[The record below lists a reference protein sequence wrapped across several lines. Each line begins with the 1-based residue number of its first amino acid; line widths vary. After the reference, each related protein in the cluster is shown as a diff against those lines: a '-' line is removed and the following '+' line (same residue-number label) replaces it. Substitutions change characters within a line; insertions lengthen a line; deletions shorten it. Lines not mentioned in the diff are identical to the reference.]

1 MRSAAVALAIVGLLL
16 AATTPASA
24 KWVWRDGRW
33 VHVEDAAPPAEP
45 QPPAATTP
53 APTEPAPEPP
63 QPAPEAPEPEAPAPP
78 APAPSEPEPPAPA
91 VSPTLPAPA
100 APIPPPPVTP
110 TPAPSEPEPPETIA
124 PAPPAAEPAPT
135 AEPPAAAP
143 PAATK
148 PSPAPS
154 RGSGQASAKRGWFA
168 ARGTGDEKALFEKG
182 RSELAAGNYRAA
194 ARTLKDH
201 IAGFPE
207 SANREEAMWLRGA
220 ALLGLAEHYAAF
232 EQYEALVTQYAGSP
246 HYRDALIKEMEIAE
260 VFLQG
265 THRKVLGLPLMISA
279 ESEGIEILRKVY
291 EHQPTGD
298 LAEKVVVRIAD
309 YHWAKSEWSEA
320 EDYYDK
326 YCKEFPNGP
335 AARHAELER
344 AKCTIERCRGPRYD
358 TASLQLAYDRLV
370 GFQRKFP
377 EEAEQQSVGTLIERV
392 RDMQAEG
399 LYRTAE
405 HYARAGQPLAA
416 AYYAERLQARFPN
429 STWTRLAGKYLAGPL
444 EKQEPKP

>member
-1 MRSAAVALAIVGLLL
+1 VRSVAVALAIVGLLL
-16 AATTPASA
+16 AAATPASA

-100 APIPPPPVTP
+100 APIPPPPVTA
-110 TPAPSEPEPPETIA
+110 TPAPVEAAPSTGSGQA
-124 PAPPAAEPAPT
+124 PASEPAP
-135 AEPPAAAP
+135 AASQPEA
-143 PAATK
+143 
-148 PSPAPS
+148 APS
-154 RGSGQASAKRGWFA
+154 RGSGPAPAKRGWFA

-182 RSELAAGNYRAA
+182 RSELVAGNYRAA
-194 ARTLKDH
+194 ARILKDH
-201 IAGFPE
+201 IAGFPA

-246 HYRDALIKEMEIAE
+246 HYRDALAKEMEIAE

-279 ESEGIEILRKVY
+279 ASEGIEILRKVY

-298 LAEKVVVRIAD
+298 LAEKVVMRIAD
-309 YHWAKSEWSEA
+309 YHRAKSEWSEA

-326 YCKEFPNGP
+326 YCKEFPNGA

-377 EEAEQQSVGTLIERV
+377 EEAEQQSVGAMIERV

-399 LYRTAE
+399 LFRTAE

-429 STWTRLAGKYLAGPL
+429 SPWTRSAGKYLAAPL

>member
-1 MRSAAVALAIVGLLL
+1 MRFAVVVLMIFGVLL
-16 AATTPASA
+16 AAAMPASA

-45 QPPAATTP
+45 PPPAATAP

-63 QPAPEAPEPEAPAPP
+63 APEAPAPP
-78 APAPSEPEPPAPA
+78 APAPSEPEPPA
-91 VSPTLPAPA
+91 
-100 APIPPPPVTP
+100 
-110 TPAPSEPEPPETIA
+110 
-124 PAPPAAEPAPT
+124 
-135 AEPPAAAP
+135 AAP
-143 PAATK
+143 P
-148 PSPAPS
+148 SQAP
-154 RGSGQASAKRGWFA
+154 AKRGWFA
-168 ARGTGDEKALFEKG
+168 ARGTGDEKTLFEKG
-182 RSELAAGNYRAA
+182 RSELVAGDYRAA
-194 ARTLKDH
+194 ARSLKDH
-201 IAGFPE
+201 IAGFPA

-220 ALLGLAEHYAAF
+220 ALLGLADHYAAF

-246 HYRDALIKEMEIAE
+246 HYREALAKEMEIAE

-298 LAEKVVVRIAD
+298 LAEKVVLRIAD

-326 YCKEFPNGP
+326 YCKEFPNGA
-335 AARHAELER
+335 AARHAELAR

-358 TASLQLAYDRLV
+358 TASLQLAYDRLA

-377 EEAEQQSVGTLIERV
+377 EEAEKESVGALLEKV

-429 STWTRLAGKYLAGPL
+429 STWTRLAGKFLAGPL

>member
-1 MRSAAVALAIVGLLL
+1 VRFAVVGLMIFGVLL
-16 AATTPASA
+16 AAATPASA
-24 KWVWRDGRW
+24 KWVWREGRW

-45 QPPAATTP
+45 QPPAATAP
-53 APTEPAPEPP
+53 APTEPAPGPP
-63 QPAPEAPEPEAPAPP
+63 QPAPETPEPEAPAPP
-78 APAPSEPEPPAPA
+78 ALAPSKPEPPAPA
-91 VSPTLPAPA
+91 
-100 APIPPPPVTP
+100 
-110 TPAPSEPEPPETIA
+110 
-124 PAPPAAEPAPT
+124 AAEPAPA

-154 RGSGQASAKRGWFA
+154 RGTGQAPAKRNWFA

-182 RSELAAGNYRAA
+182 RSELVAGNYRAA
-194 ARTLKDH
+194 ARALKDH
-201 IAGFPE
+201 IAGFPA

-220 ALLGLAEHYAAF
+220 ALLGLADHYAAF

-309 YHWAKSEWSEA
+309 YHRAKSEWSEA

-326 YCKEFPNGP
+326 YCKEFPNGA

-377 EEAEQQSVGTLIERV
+377 EEAEQQSVGALIEQV

>member
-1 MRSAAVALAIVGLLL
+1 MRSVVVGVILMGLLL
-16 AATTPASA
+16 AAATPASA

-45 QPPAATTP
+45 QPPAATMP
-53 APTEPAPEPP
+53 APTELAPEPP
-63 QPAPEAPEPEAPAPP
+63 QPAPEALEPEAPA
-78 APAPSEPEPPAPA
+78 PPAPA

-100 APIPPPPVTP
+100 APIPPPPVIA
-110 TPAPSEPEPPETIA
+110 TPAPVESA
-124 PAPPAAEPAPT
+124 PAAAEPAPT
-135 AEPPAAAP
+135 AEPPAVAP
-143 PAATK
+143 PAAPK

-154 RGSGQASAKRGWFA
+154 QGSGQAPAKRAWFA
-168 ARGTGDEKALFEKG
+168 ARGTGNEKALFEEG
-182 RSELAAGNYRAA
+182 RSELVAGNYRAA

-201 IAGFPE
+201 IAGFPA

-232 EQYEALVTQYAGSP
+232 EQYETLVTQYTGSP
-246 HYRDALIKEMEIAE
+246 HYRDALAKEMEIAE

-309 YHWAKSEWSEA
+309 YHRAKSEWSEA

-326 YCKEFPNGP
+326 YCKEFPNGA

-377 EEAEQQSVGTLIERV
+377 EEAKQQSVGPLIEQV
-392 RDMQAEG
+392 LDMQAEG
-399 LYRTAE
+399 LFRTAE
-405 HYARAGQPLAA
+405 HYGRAGQPLAA

-429 STWTRLAGKYLAGPL
+429 SPWTRLAGKYLAGPL

>member
-1 MRSAAVALAIVGLLL
+1 MRSVVVGVILMGLLL
-16 AATTPASA
+16 AAATPASA

-33 VHVEDAAPPAEP
+33 VHVEDAAPPAAPAEP
-45 QPPAATTP
+45 NAPEAVAPAPPAA
-53 APTEPAPEPP
+53 P
-63 QPAPEAPEPEAPAPP
+63 QPAPEPAEPTPSAPE
-78 APAPSEPEPPAPA
+78 
-91 VSPTLPAPA
+91 VSPALPTPA
-100 APIPPPPVTP
+100 APIPPPGVRPPVE
-110 TPAPSEPEPPETIA
+110 PAPSA
-124 PAPPAAEPAPT
+124 GSGQAPAAEPAP
-135 AEPPAAAP
+135 AVEPPAAAP
-143 PAATK
+143 PSQA
-148 PSPAPS
+148 PAKS
-154 RGSGQASAKRGWFA
+154 GWFA
-168 ARGTGDEKALFEKG
+168 ARGSGDEKALFEKG
-182 RSELAAGNYRAA
+182 RSELVAGNYRAA
-194 ARTLKDH
+194 AGALKDL
-201 IAGFPE
+201 IAKFPG

-220 ALLGLAEHYAAF
+220 ALLGLADHYAAF

-246 HYRDALIKEMEIAE
+246 HFSDALVKEMEIAE

-291 EHQPTGD
+291 EHQPTSG

-309 YHWAKSEWSEA
+309 YYWSKGEWSDA

-335 AARHAELER
+335 SARHAELER

-358 TASLQLAYDRLV
+358 TASLQLAYDRLA

-377 EEAEQQSVGTLIERV
+377 AEAEKESVGALLEKV

-416 AYYAERLQARFPN
+416 AYYAEQLQARFPN
-429 STWTRLAGKYLAGPL
+429 STWAKLAGKYAASAPQG
-444 EKQEPKP
+444 KEPKP